1 MPSHMVD
8 YPTNAAVINVLRII
22 YIIIWFNNS
31 FIFEKKVKII
41 FDEKLKAFALKAS
54 KIRNKT
60 RIHHFEKKIIE
71 V

>member
-1 MPSHMVD
+1 MQLLSMFCVSF
-8 YPTNAAVINVLRII
+8 TLSSGLII
-22 YIIIWFNNS
+22 LLFLK
-31 FIFEKKVKII
+31 KKVKII